1 MLVVLV
7 VILVFKLR
15 VLNKL
20 IFVVGMLIK
29 FDYIFAFLSFSSA
42 YSFLTSSR
50 ELLFS
55 SFSWS

>member
-42 YSFLTSSR
+42 YSFFNFVS
-50 ELLFS
+50 
-55 SFSWS
+55 